1 MSRLARFACRSWHK
15 DLKVENMK
23 KIVVLTG
30 AGMSAES
37 GLSTFRDADG
47 LWENYP
53 VSRVATHEAWE
64 QDPDYVNDF
73 YNMLRVKL
81 VKAKPNRGHELV
93 ADTASNK
100 DNVDLTSVAGTYE
113 GTLPAADCPGIKTVL
128 TINTDST
135 YLLKQDYIDK
145 KDGHDEASGIF
156 KVLDGKVLML
166 VRPSTGEQTFYKV
179 KNANSI
185 IMTDSMGVEPEGET
199 AKLYVLKKK

>member
-1 MSRLARFACRSWHK
+1 MKTKLIVLAISSLAIMTSCTG
-15 DLKVENMK
+15 K
-23 KIVVLTG
+23 KTTPNAADNDSANVVDT
-30 AGMSAES
+30 
-37 GLSTFRDADG
+37 
-47 LWENYP
+47 
-53 VSRVATHEAWE
+53 
-64 QDPDYVNDF
+64 
-73 YNMLRVKL
+73 
-81 VKAKPNRGHELV
+81 
-93 ADTASNK
+93 TASNK
-100 DNVDLTSVAGTYE
+100 DNVDLASVAGTYE
-113 GTLPAADCPGIKTVL
+113 GTLPAADCPGIKTVI
-128 TINTDST
+128 TINADST

>member
-1 MSRLARFACRSWHK
+1 MKTKLIVLAISSLAIMTSCTG
-15 DLKVENMK
+15 K
-23 KIVVLTG
+23 KTTPNAADNDSANVVDT
-30 AGMSAES
+30 
-37 GLSTFRDADG
+37 
-47 LWENYP
+47 
-53 VSRVATHEAWE
+53 
-64 QDPDYVNDF
+64 
-73 YNMLRVKL
+73 
-81 VKAKPNRGHELV
+81 
-93 ADTASNK
+93 TASNK

-113 GTLPAADCPGIKTVL
+113 GTLPAADCPGIKTVI
-128 TINTDST
+128 TINADSP
-135 YLLKQDYIDK
+135 YLLTQDYIDK

>member
-1 MSRLARFACRSWHK
+1 MKTKLIVLAISSLAILASCTG
-15 DLKVENMK
+15 K
-23 KIVVLTG
+23 KTTPNAADNDSANVVDT
-30 AGMSAES
+30 
-37 GLSTFRDADG
+37 
-47 LWENYP
+47 
-53 VSRVATHEAWE
+53 
-64 QDPDYVNDF
+64 
-73 YNMLRVKL
+73 
-81 VKAKPNRGHELV
+81 
-93 ADTASNK
+93 TASNK

-179 KNANSI
+179 SANPPLTDVL
-185 IMTDSMGVEPEGET
+185 TDSISQIVSACPGEIGVAVIINPQIRN
-199 AKLYVLKKK
+199 

>member
-1 MSRLARFACRSWHK
+1 MTSCTG
-15 DLKVENMK
+15 K
-23 KIVVLTG
+23 KTTPNAADNDSANVVDT
-30 AGMSAES
+30 
-37 GLSTFRDADG
+37 
-47 LWENYP
+47 
-53 VSRVATHEAWE
+53 
-64 QDPDYVNDF
+64 
-73 YNMLRVKL
+73 
-81 VKAKPNRGHELV
+81 
-93 ADTASNK
+93 TASNK

-113 GTLPAADCPGIKTVL
+113 GTLPAADCPGIKTVI
-128 TINTDST
+128 TINADST

>member
-1 MSRLARFACRSWHK
+1 MKTKLIVLAISSLAILASCTG
-15 DLKVENMK
+15 K
-23 KIVVLTG
+23 KTTPNAADNDSANVVDT
-30 AGMSAES
+30 
-37 GLSTFRDADG
+37 
-47 LWENYP
+47 
-53 VSRVATHEAWE
+53 
-64 QDPDYVNDF
+64 
-73 YNMLRVKL
+73 
-81 VKAKPNRGHELV
+81 
-93 ADTASNK
+93 TASNK

-199 AKLYVLKKK
+199 AKLYVLKRNSTQESKKRGQTIKSIHVFSIYGLSSFKSTKGVIYLRYISCRRLY

>member
-1 MSRLARFACRSWHK
+1 MKTKLIVLAISSLAIMTSCTG
-15 DLKVENMK
+15 K
-23 KIVVLTG
+23 KTTPNAADNDSANVVDT
-30 AGMSAES
+30 
-37 GLSTFRDADG
+37 
-47 LWENYP
+47 
-53 VSRVATHEAWE
+53 
-64 QDPDYVNDF
+64 
-73 YNMLRVKL
+73 
-81 VKAKPNRGHELV
+81 
-93 ADTASNK
+93 TASNK
-100 DNVDLTSVAGTYE
+100 DNVDLASVAGTYE

-128 TINTDST
+128 TINADST
-135 YLLKQDYIDK
+135 YQLKQDYIDK